1 MAKGNLLLGYGR
13 GALGDLVLSH
23 YAGEQISRAR
33 NRKPKNPQTTLQ
45 MIQRVILK
53 TCSQA
58 YKFFY
63 PIANHS
69 FEGLKN
75 AAENQAMF
83 NQLNVADRRSRF
95 NAAFSEGFD
104 GSWDTN
110 PEIARQHNYSFKD
123 QMYCPVNDYVLS
135 RGTLRAMNAFIYGTN
150 ASDIVSVVPF
160 IVDSGEE
167 LVSSDQT
174 YDSVMRG
181 MGIKEGDQLTFV
193 MCSVDDKFDFFNP
206 SEDFRQGTFQEM
218 NYYRIIF
225 SPYNS
230 EGSASTEVPFL
241 DETTLV
247 SGYGSVYYPNPRNRA
262 IGLRLGFL
270 PISASLPYGGL
281 AFYSEDQTMNAG
293 THSVTMAVA
302 CIHSRRVGDN
312 FLRST
317 ERLWVR
323 PDESTSPASPLK
335 TLLLHHTLYMGQ
347 AVDSYST
354 DVYSPLYLNQASWM
368 GL

>member
-33 NRKPKNPQTTLQ
+33 NRKPKNPKTTLQ

-69 FEGLKN
+69 FESAKN
-75 AAENQAMF
+75 PAENQAMF
-83 NQLNVADRRSRF
+83 NQLNVADRRMRF

-123 QMYCPVNDYVLS
+123 QMYCPVNDYVIS
-135 RGTLRAMNAFIYGTN
+135 KGTLRAMNAIIYGTT
-150 ASDIVSVVPF
+150 AADIVCVVPY
-160 IVDSGEE
+160 IQESGEE
-167 LVSSDQT
+167 LITSDQT
-174 YDSVMRG
+174 YDSVIRG
-181 MGIKEGDQLTFV
+181 LGLKEGDQLTFL

-206 SEDFRQGTFQEM
+206 SEDYRQGTFQEM
-218 NYYRIIF
+218 NYYRIILQPF
-225 SPYNS
+225 NEDTPVT
-230 EGSASTEVPFL
+230 TEIPFI
-241 DETTLV
+241 DETKLV
-247 SGYGSVYYPNPRNRA
+247 SGFGPVLDPNIKNRD
-262 IGLRLGFL
+262 IGLRFGFL
-270 PISASLPYGGL
+270 GKSAALPYGGL
-281 AFYSEDQTMNAG
+281 AFVSDDQSMSAA
-293 THSVTMAVA
+293 THNTTMAVA

-312 FLRST
+312 FLRSS
-317 ERLWVR
+317 ERFYVR
-323 PDESTSPASPLK
+323 PDDSTSPDNILN
-335 TLLLHHTLYMGQ
+335 TNLLHHTLYMGQ

>member
-1 MAKGNLLLGYGR
+1 MSKGNLLLGYGR

-23 YAGEQISRAR
+23 YAGEQIARAR
-33 NRKPKNPQTTLQ
+33 NRKPKNPKTTLQ

-63 PIANHS
+63 PLANHS
-69 FEGLKN
+69 FEGAIN
-75 AAENQAMF
+75 APANQAIF
-83 NQLNVADRRSRF
+83 NQLNVADRRNRF

-110 PEIARQHNYSFKD
+110 PDIARQHNYSFKD
-123 QMYCPVNDYVLS
+123 QMYCPVNDYIIS
-135 RGTLRAMNAFIYGTN
+135 RGTLRAMNAYIHGSS
-150 ASDIVSVVPF
+150 ASDIVCVVPY
-160 IVDSGEE
+160 IVDSGEALAASE
-167 LVSSDQT
+167 QS
-174 YDSVMRG
+174 YESVIRG
-181 MGIKEGDQLTFV
+181 LGIKEGDQLTFV
-193 MCSVDDKFDFFNP
+193 LCSVDDKFDFFNP
-206 SEDFRQGTFQEM
+206 SEDFRQGTFQELQ
-218 NYYRIIF
+218 YYRIIL
-225 SPYNS
+225 SPYDPDTPVTI
-230 EGSASTEVPFL
+230 EQTFL

-247 SGYGSVYYPNPRNRA
+247 SGYGSVMSPNPRNRD

-270 PISASLPYGGL
+270 PVSEELPYGGL
-281 AFYSEDQTMNAG
+281 AVYCEDLTMNAG
-293 THSVTMAVA
+293 THSTTMAVA
-302 CIHSRRVGDN
+302 CIHTRRVGDN

-323 PDESTSPASPLK
+323 PDDSTQSTSPLK

-368 GL
+368 NI

>member
-1 MAKGNLLLGYGR
+1 MSKGNLLLGYGR

-23 YAGEQISRAR
+23 YAGEQIARAR

-63 PIANHS
+63 PLANHS
-69 FEGLKN
+69 FEGAVN
-75 AAENQAMF
+75 AAENQAIF
-83 NQLNVADRRSRF
+83 NQLNVADRRQRF

-123 QMYCPVNDYVLS
+123 QMYCPVNDYIIS
-135 RGTLRAMNAFIYGTN
+135 RGTLRAMNAIIYGTT
-150 ASDIVSVVPF
+150 ASDIMCVVPF
-160 IVDSGEE
+160 IQESGEE
-167 LVSSDQT
+167 LVTSDQT
-174 YDSVMRG
+174 YESVIRG
-181 MGIKEGDQLTFV
+181 LGIKEGDQLTFV
-193 MCSVDDKFDFFNP
+193 MCNVDDKIDFFNP
-206 SEDFRQGTFQEM
+206 SEDFRQGTFQELQ
-218 NYYRIIF
+218 YYRIIF
-225 SPYNS
+225 SPYDPDS
-230 EGSASTEVPFL
+230 PVTTEQTFI
-241 DETTLV
+241 DDTTLV
-247 SGYGSVYYPNPRNRA
+247 GGLGKLMSPNPRNRD
-262 IGLRLGFL
+262 IGIRFGFL
-270 PISASLPYGGL
+270 GVSAQLPYGGL
-281 AFYSEDQTMNAG
+281 AFVSDDMSMSAA
-293 THSVTMAVA
+293 THSTTMAVA

-312 FLRST
+312 YLRST
-317 ERLWVR
+317 ERLYVR
-323 PDESTSPASPLK
+323 PDESTSPDNVLD
-335 TLLLHHTLYMGQ
+335 TNLLHHTLYMGQ

>member
-1 MAKGNLLLGYGR
+1 MSKGNLLLGYGS
-13 GALGDLVLSH
+13 GSLGDIVLSH
-23 YAGEQISRAR
+23 YAGEQIARAR
-33 NRKPKNPQTTLQ
+33 NRRPKNPRTTLQ

-63 PIANHS
+63 PLANHS
-69 FEGLKN
+69 FEGALN
-75 AAENQAMF
+75 APANQAIF
-83 NQLNVADRRSRF
+83 NQLNVADRRNRF

-123 QMYCPVNDYVLS
+123 QMYCSVNDYIIS
-135 RGTLRAMNAFIYGTN
+135 RGTLRAMNAIIHGTTS
-150 ASDIVSVVPF
+150 SDIVCVVPY
-160 IVDSGEE
+160 IQASGEALSIAE
-167 LVSSDQT
+167 QT
-174 YDSVMRG
+174 YESVIRG
-181 MGIKEGDQLTFV
+181 LGIKEGDQLTFV

-206 SEDFRQGTFQEM
+206 SEDYRQGTFQEM
-218 NYYRIIF
+218 NYFRIIL
-225 SPYNS
+225 SPYN
-230 EGSASTEVPFL
+230 ADTPVTTEQTFINADTV
-241 DETTLV
+241 V
-247 SGYGSVYYPNPRNRA
+247 SDFGSVMDPNPRNRD
-262 IGLRLGFL
+262 IGIRFGFL
-270 PISASLPYGGL
+270 GVSASLPYGGL
-281 AFYSEDQTMNAG
+281 AFVCDDQSMSAA
-293 THSVTMAVA
+293 THNTTMAVA

-312 FLRST
+312 YLRST

-323 PDESTSPASPLK
+323 PDDSTSPDNVLN
-335 TLLLHHTLYMGQ
+335 TNLLHHTLYMGQ